1 MRYLSDCICEVCL
14 LLQSNNNKNKYI
26 LNKLNEIINNN
37 IQCCI
42 YYKYFLK
49 INIFYFQKKIHLCKK
64 NKS

>member
-26 LNKLNEIINNN
+26 LNKLNKIKNNN

-42 YYKYFLK
+42 YYKYFL
-49 INIFYFQKKIHLCKK
+49 FSKKIHLYKK